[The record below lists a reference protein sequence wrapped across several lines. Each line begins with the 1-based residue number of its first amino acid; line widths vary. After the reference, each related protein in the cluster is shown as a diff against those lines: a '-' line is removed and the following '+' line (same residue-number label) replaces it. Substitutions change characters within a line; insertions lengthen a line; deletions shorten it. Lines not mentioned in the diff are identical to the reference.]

1 MAKGDFALYD
11 SRFTETRDK
20 LIELESGVFDILM
33 DVLCFAAGLGFE
45 KKYYIE
51 TEKSGQ
57 PTIKNVL
64 DSYNSQIMAIA
75 IAHESD
81 TSIVTN
87 KEECYKIFSSYVNG
101 GFEFI
106 ENLFEEKKLIS
117 NDDKIEELLLLV
129 YEKAVQLKTT
139 KKKN

>member
-1 MAKGDFALYD
+1 
-11 SRFTETRDK
+11 
-20 LIELESGVFDILM
+20 
-33 DVLCFAAGLGFE
+33 
-45 KKYYIE
+45 
-51 TEKSGQ
+51 
-57 PTIKNVL
+57 
-64 DSYNSQIMAIA
+64 MAIA
-75 IAHESD
+75 IAHERD
-81 TSIVTN
+81 PSIVTN
-87 KEECYKIFSSYVNG
+87 KEECYKIFSGYVNG